1 MKNDK
6 KQTDKLQSVQGK
18 TFQKSYAGDMQPVKI
33 ELTGDAG
40 KRVVLA
46 SARRV
51 LKKHAEEIAA
61 LAYK

>member
-18 TFQKSYAGDMQPVKI
+18 TFQKSYAGDVQPVKI

-46 SARRV
+46 SARRI
-51 LKKHAEEIAA
+51 LKKTC
-61 LAYK
+61 